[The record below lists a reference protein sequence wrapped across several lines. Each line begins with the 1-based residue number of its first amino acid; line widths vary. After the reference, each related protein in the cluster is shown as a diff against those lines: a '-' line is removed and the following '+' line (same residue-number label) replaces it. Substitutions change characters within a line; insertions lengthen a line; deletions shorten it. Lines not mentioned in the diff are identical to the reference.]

1 MAINRRELL
10 TMGTRGGAVVLA
22 SSVVWGRMALARH
35 QLANRLVDEAAS
47 PRSDFTSSDLERL
60 PALARQ
66 EIEDWF
72 QSPCRNCA
80 PFVDRICSES
90 FAQKLA
96 SCSGEQERE
105 QEIRNAFVAEVVQ
118 EHRIL
123 DKIEEVA
130 ERIGNELDL
139 SWAACCKGIEKTWA
153 IQLPKMTAS
162 AYRLDLLES
171 AMPHIEEQLAAVVSQ
186 ADAASQRP
194 VLSLVAMDTI
204 KLEATVLVFARTSPQ
219 MAILLSVAV
228 ALFGACSYVLGLLSL
243 RPANYRKAISS
254 RVAQLAIDIGRQVE
268 AETRQQILVLHQW
281 QDRALEKVAKDY
293 AKEQIN
299 LFS

>member
-1 MAINRRELL
+1 MAISRRELL

-72 QSPCRNCA
+72 QAPCRNCA

-96 SCSGEQERE
+96 NCSGEQERE
-105 QEIRNAFVAEVVQ
+105 QEIRNAFVAEVLQ
-118 EHRIL
+118 EHLIL
-123 DKIEEVA
+123 QKVEQIAEKI
-130 ERIGNELDL
+130 GDDLDD
-139 SWAACCKGIEKTWA
+139 SWTACCGAIQNTWA
-153 IQLPKMTAS
+153 VQLPKMTDS
-162 AYRLDLLES
+162 EIRFDLLQ
-171 AMPHIEEQLAAVVSQ
+171 AAIPHIEEQLAAAISQ
-186 ADAASQRP
+186 AEAASQRP
-194 VLSLVAMDTI
+194 VLTTVAMDTI
-204 KLEATVLVFARTSPQ
+204 KLEAAVLMLAPSSPQ
-219 MAILLSVAV
+219 LAIPLSIAV
-228 ALFGACSYVLGLLSL
+228 ALFGAFKYVLGLLSV
-243 RPANYRKAISS
+243 RPAAYRKAISS
-254 RVAQLAIDIGRQVE
+254 RVAQLAVDIGRAVE
-268 AETRQQILVLHQW
+268 AETRQQIVVLHQW
-281 QDRALEKVAKDY
+281 QDRALEKVARDY
-293 AKEQIN
+293 AKEQIK